1 MVPTCRID
9 DQCEPSEYCFEA
21 EDGTKRCRSGCREDG
36 CEEGRTCDLTL
47 RVCVRDTSC
56 EDDEGCFFGEYCDDG
71 MCVDGCRLNDAEACP
86 RNEDYSPTAC
96 DPETRACEV
105 VVCCDEEQQCS
116 YAFADE
122 CQDAVDGARVC
133 GGNTNPCEGRGLVDT
148 DCSNRDYCNTEI
160 GRCEAG
166 CREDGRGCT
175 EGRANPETRLC
186 SPKL

>member
-1 MVPTCRID
+1 MERAEVKHRYRLVTLVADAQAAGDMNVIQGDAAMVPTCRID

-86 RNEDYSPTAC
+86 RNEDGLPTAC
-96 DPETRACEV
+96 DLRREP
-105 VVCCDEEQQCS
+105 
-116 YAFADE
+116 
-122 CQDAVDGARVC
+122 ARC
-133 GGNTNPCEGRGLVDT
+133 
-148 DCSNRDYCNTEI
+148 
-160 GRCEAG
+160 
-166 CREDGRGCT
+166 
-175 EGRANPETRLC
+175 RLC
-186 SPKL
+186 VVTKNNNAAMHLPMNVRMR

>member
-1 MVPTCRID
+1 MTNANQVSI
-9 DQCEPSEYCFEA
+9 A
-21 EDGTKRCRSGCREDG
+21 LKRKMALSAVAADVVKTVVK
-36 CEEGRTCDLTL
+36 GRTCDLTL

-86 RNEDYSPTAC
+86 RNEDGLPTAC

-105 VVCCDEEQQCS
+105 QVVCCDEEQQCS

-133 GGNTNPCEGRGLVDT
+133 GGNTNPCEGRCLVILTAVIGLLQHGDR
-148 DCSNRDYCNTEI
+148 SLRGWLS
-160 GRCEAG
+160 GRRSG
-166 CREDGRGCT
+166 LHRRT
-175 EGRANPETRLC
+175 SL
-186 SPKL
+186 